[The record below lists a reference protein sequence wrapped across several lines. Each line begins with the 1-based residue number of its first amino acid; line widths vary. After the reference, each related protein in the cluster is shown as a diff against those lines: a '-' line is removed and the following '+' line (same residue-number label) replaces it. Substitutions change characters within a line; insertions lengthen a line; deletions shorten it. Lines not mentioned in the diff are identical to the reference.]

1 MKRHLTDA
9 RRTTLARACRS
20 LALALSAVAMLAVTS
35 CGYDATPLPRADESP
50 VDQAAP
56 GTPATCD
63 AATATQS
70 YAPDADAA
78 QGQSLQRIRD
88 RGYLV
93 AGVAADNYLLGSRN
107 PFSGKIEGFDID
119 MVNAIATAIFGE
131 AQGSVQLRVITAADR
146 IPLLQA
152 DEIDLVARNMTI
164 NCTRWQQIAFSAE
177 YFRSGQKLLVR
188 KGSGIKSIEDMAGKR
203 ACAPVGTTSIENIQA
218 KAPEAI
224 PVTATND
231 TGCLVKFQNGETD
244 AITTDDTVL
253 AGLAAQDPYALVL
266 TKERLTEEPYGI
278 GVNAQRGDLVKFING
293 VFERMRADGSWQASY
308 DRWLKPSLLVDAT
321 QPTPVYGRRP

>member
-1 MKRHLTDA
+1 MNRTLA
-9 RRTTLARACRS
+9 RLCRSAAAGATTLAV
-20 LALALSAVAMLAVTS
+20 LAGAA
-35 CGYDATPLPRADESP
+35 CGYEATPLPAADPAPAEE
-50 VDQAAP
+50 AAP
-56 GTPATCD
+56 GAPPTCD
-63 AATATQS
+63 DTTATQS
-70 YAPDADAA
+70 YGPDPGAA
-78 QGQSLQRIRD
+78 QGPSLQRIRA

-119 MVNAIATAIFGE
+119 MVNAIAAAIFGE
-131 AQGSVQLRVITAADR
+131 AQGHVQLRVITAADR

-152 DEIDLVARNMTI
+152 DEIDIVARNMTI
-164 NCTRWQQIAFSAE
+164 NCTRWQQMAFSAE

-188 KGSGIKSIEDMAGKR
+188 KGSGIKSIEDMSGKR

-278 GVNAQRGDLVKFING
+278 GVNAERTDLVQFING

-308 DRWLKPSLLVDAT
+308 DRWLKPSLQVDAT
-321 QPTPVYGRRP
+321 QPTPLYGRR

>member
-1 MKRHLTDA
+1 MNRQ
-9 RRTTLARACRS
+9 LARLCRS
-20 LALALSAVAMLAVTS
+20 TSLGLSVLVVLATSS
-35 CGYDATPLPRADESP
+35 CGYEATPLPTQEPTAGVP
-50 VDQAAP
+50 ATP
-56 GTPATCD
+56 GDPPTCD
-63 AATATQS
+63 ASTATQS
-70 YAPDADAA
+70 YAPEAGAA
-78 QGQSLQRIRD
+78 QGPSLQRIRA

-131 AQGSVQLRVITAADR
+131 APGHVQLRVITAADR

-152 DEIDLVARNMTI
+152 DEIDIVARNMTI
-164 NCTRWQQIAFSAE
+164 NCTRWQQLAFSAE

-188 KGSGIKSIEDMAGKR
+188 KGSGITSIVDMAGKR

-224 PVTATND
+224 PVTATNNAA
-231 TGCLVKFQNGETD
+231 CLVKFQSGETD
-244 AITTDDTVL
+244 AITSDDTVL

-278 GVNAQRGDLVKFING
+278 GVNAERTDLVQFING
-293 VFERMRADGSWQASY
+293 VLERMRADGSWQASY
-308 DRWLKPSLLVDAT
+308 DRWLQPSLQVDAT
-321 QPTPVYGRRP
+321 QPTPLYGRR

>member
-1 MKRHLTDA
+1 MNRHLAAA
-9 RRTTLARACRS
+9 RRMTLARACRS
-20 LALALSAVAMLAVTS
+20 SALGLSALAMLAVTA
-35 CGYDATPLPRADESP
+35 CGYDATPLPRADEPP
-50 VDQAAP
+50 VEQSAPAAP
-56 GTPATCD
+56 PTCD
-63 AATATQS
+63 ATTATQS
-70 YAPDADAA
+70 YGPDAGAA
-78 QGQSLQRIRD
+78 QGASLQRIRA

-107 PFSGKIEGFDID
+107 PFTGTIEGFDID
-119 MVNAIATAIFGE
+119 MVNAIAAAIFGE
-131 AQGSVQLRVITAADR
+131 AQGHVQLRVITAADR

-152 DEIDLVARNMTI
+152 DEIDIVARNMTI

-188 KGSGIKSIEDMAGKR
+188 KGSGIKSIEDMSGRR
-203 ACAPVGTTSIENIQA
+203 ACAPVGTTSIENIQEL
-218 KAPEAI
+218 APEAI
-224 PVTATND
+224 PVTASND

-253 AGLAAQDPYALVL
+253 AGLAAQDPYAQVL
-266 TKERLTEEPYGI
+266 TKQRLTEEPYGI

-308 DRWLKPSLLVDAT
+308 DRWLKPSLQVDAT